1 MAARSTQSERHF
13 LPALSPARRK
23 SARCKL
29 LANWRKRGA
38 VVMQARSAISIQ
50 RKRRFLHRTALCR
63 IEKRARVLPGR
74 RGHRLRF
81 GPATGVRRN
90 RDQSAGNDEGA
101 RNGGSDKSAMNP
113 QAMVREAGN
122 LDLRETM
129 MRFVRGE
136 DLSRT
141 EAANFLDALLDP
153 VATDTQIAAALIA
166 LTAKGET
173 VDELAGMAE
182 AMRERAAPLHS
193 RHERFIDTA
202 GTGSSV
208 AKRFNVSTAA
218 AFVIAG
224 AGLPVAKHGAR
235 SASSTSGSA
244 DVLEALGVNT
254 AAPPEIVEHCL
265 NDHGICFIFAPLFHR
280 ATARVVQVRRE
291 LGVHTTFNLLGPL
304 TNPARAPF
312 QLVGVWNHS
321 LVERVASALAL
332 LGVKQAWVVHGA
344 DGLDEVTITGET
356 FVAACSARTGV
367 KTFAISTEDFGLQ
380 RRSVSQPRE
389 GPAENARVTR
399 AILDGEKNGNFAVA
413 RDLVVI
419 TAAAAMYLAGVA
431 NDFQNATAMARE
443 SIDSGQAASKLEAL
457 IRETN
462 RS

>member
-1 MAARSTQSERHF
+1 
-13 LPALSPARRK
+13 
-23 SARCKL
+23 
-29 LANWRKRGA
+29 
-38 VVMQARSAISIQ
+38 
-50 RKRRFLHRTALCR
+50 
-63 IEKRARVLPGR
+63 
-74 RGHRLRF
+74 
-81 GPATGVRRN
+81 
-90 RDQSAGNDEGA
+90 
-101 RNGGSDKSAMNP
+101 MNP
-113 QAMVREAGN
+113 QAMVRETGN
-122 LDLRETM
+122 LDLRETTL
-129 MRFVRGE
+129 RLVRGE
-136 DLSRT
+136 NLSRT

-182 AMRERAAPLHS
+182 AMRERATPLHS

-202 GTGSSV
+202 GTGSSA

-235 SASSTSGSA
+235 AASSTSGSA

-254 AAPPEIVEHCL
+254 AAAPDVVERCL

-280 ATARVVQVRRE
+280 ATARVAQVRRN

-304 TNPARAPF
+304 TNPAHAPF
-312 QLVGVWNHS
+312 QLVGVWDHL

-356 FVAACSARTGV
+356 FIAACSARTGV
-367 KTFAISTEDFGLQ
+367 KTFTISPEEFGLQ
-380 RRSVSQPRE
+380 RRLVTQRRE
-389 GPAENARVTR
+389 GPIENAPVAR
-399 AILDGEKNGNFAVA
+399 AILERKNSDFVVV

-419 TAAAAMYLAGVA
+419 NAAAALYLAGVA
-431 NDFQNATAMARE
+431 KDFRNATAMACE

>member
-1 MAARSTQSERHF
+1 M
-13 LPALSPARRK
+13 
-23 SARCKL
+23 
-29 LANWRKRGA
+29 N
-38 VVMQARSAISIQ
+38 
-50 RKRRFLHRTALCR
+50 
-63 IEKRARVLPGR
+63 
-74 RGHRLRF
+74 LR
-81 GPATGVRRN
+81 
-90 RDQSAGNDEGA
+90 
-101 RNGGSDKSAMNP
+101 
-113 QAMVREAGN
+113 AMVSETGN
-122 LDLRETM
+122 LDLRETT
-129 MRFVRGE
+129 MRLVRGE
-136 DLSRT
+136 NLSRT
-141 EAANFLDALLDP
+141 DSAKFLDALLDP
-153 VATDTQIAAALIA
+153 AATDAQIAAALVA

-173 VDELAGMAE
+173 IDELAGMAE
-182 AMRERAAPLHS
+182 AMRERAMPLHS

-202 GTGSSV
+202 GTGSSAV
-208 AKRFNVSTAA
+208 KRFNISTAG

-280 ATARVVQVRRE
+280 ATARVAQVRRE

-312 QLVGVWNHS
+312 QLVGVWDHS

-344 DGLDEVTITGET
+344 DGLDEVTITRET
-356 FVAACSARTGV
+356 FVAACSAHTGL
-367 KTFAISTEDFGLQ
+367 KTFTISPEDFGLQ
-380 RRSVSQPRE
+380 RRSVTQRRE
-389 GPAENARVTR
+389 GPAENARVTH
-399 AILDGEKNGNFAVA
+399 AILDRKKNGDFTVA

-419 TAAAAMYLAGVA
+419 NAAAALYLAGVT
-431 NDFQNATAMARE
+431 NDFKDATAVARE

-457 IRETN
+457 VRETN

>member
-1 MAARSTQSERHF
+1 
-13 LPALSPARRK
+13 
-23 SARCKL
+23 
-29 LANWRKRGA
+29 
-38 VVMQARSAISIQ
+38 
-50 RKRRFLHRTALCR
+50 
-63 IEKRARVLPGR
+63 
-74 RGHRLRF
+74 
-81 GPATGVRRN
+81 
-90 RDQSAGNDEGA
+90 
-101 RNGGSDKSAMNP
+101 MNP
-113 QAMVREAGN
+113 QPTVRETGD
-122 LDLRETM
+122 LDLRETT
-129 MRFVRGE
+129 MRLVRGQN
-136 DLSRT
+136 LSRT
-141 EAANFLDALLDP
+141 EAASFLDALLDP
-153 VATDTQIAAALIA
+153 VATDTQIAAALVA

-182 AMRERAAPLHS
+182 AMRERATSLYS

-202 GTGSSV
+202 GTGSSA

-235 SASSTSGSA
+235 AASSTSGSA

-254 AAPPEIVEHCL
+254 AAPPKIVEHCL

-280 ATARVVQVRRE
+280 ATARVAQVRRE

-312 QLVGVWNHS
+312 QLVGVWDHS
-321 LVERVASALAL
+321 LVERVASALVL

-367 KTFAISTEDFGLQ
+367 ETFTISPEDFGLQ
-380 RRSVSQPRE
+380 RRSVTQRRE

-399 AILDGEKNGNFAVA
+399 AILDGKKNGDFAVA

-419 TAAAAMYLAGVA
+419 NAAAALYLADVA
-431 NDFQNATAMARE
+431 NDFQDAAAMACE
-443 SIDSGQAASKLEAL
+443 SINSGQAVSKLEVL

-462 RS
+462 RT

>member
-1 MAARSTQSERHF
+1 
-13 LPALSPARRK
+13 
-23 SARCKL
+23 
-29 LANWRKRGA
+29 
-38 VVMQARSAISIQ
+38 
-50 RKRRFLHRTALCR
+50 
-63 IEKRARVLPGR
+63 
-74 RGHRLRF
+74 
-81 GPATGVRRN
+81 
-90 RDQSAGNDEGA
+90 
-101 RNGGSDKSAMNP
+101 MNP
-113 QAMVREAGN
+113 QAMVTETDN
-122 LDLRETM
+122 LDLRETT
-129 MRFVRGE
+129 MRLVRGE
-136 DLSRT
+136 NLSRS
-141 EAANFLDALLDP
+141 EAAKFLDALLDP
-153 VATDTQIAAALIA
+153 VTTDTQIAAVLIA

-173 VDELAGMAE
+173 VEELAGMAE
-182 AMRERAAPLHS
+182 AMRERATPLHS

-202 GTGSSV
+202 GTGSSA

-235 SASSTSGSA
+235 ASTSTCGSA

-254 AAPPEIVEHCL
+254 AAPPEIVERCL

-280 ATARVVQVRRE
+280 ATARVAEVRRE

-312 QLVGVWNHS
+312 QLVGVRDHS

-344 DGLDEVTITGET
+344 DGLDEMTITGET

-367 KTFAISTEDFGLQ
+367 ETFTISPEDFGLQ
-380 RRSVSQPRE
+380 RRSIDRRRE
-389 GPAENARVTR
+389 GPTENARVTR
-399 AILDGEKNGNFAVA
+399 AILGGEENGNFAVA

-419 TAAAAMYLAGVA
+419 NAAAALYLAGVA
-431 NDFQNATAMARE
+431 NDFRHATAMARE
-443 SIDSGQAASKLEAL
+443 SIHCGQAASKLEAL

>member
-1 MAARSTQSERHF
+1 
-13 LPALSPARRK
+13 
-23 SARCKL
+23 
-29 LANWRKRGA
+29 
-38 VVMQARSAISIQ
+38 
-50 RKRRFLHRTALCR
+50 
-63 IEKRARVLPGR
+63 
-74 RGHRLRF
+74 
-81 GPATGVRRN
+81 
-90 RDQSAGNDEGA
+90 
-101 RNGGSDKSAMNP
+101 MNP
-113 QAMVREAGN
+113 PAIVNETGN
-122 LDLRETM
+122 LDLRETT
-129 MRFVRGE
+129 MRLVRGE
-136 DLSRT
+136 NLSRS

-153 VATDTQIAAALIA
+153 AATDTQIAAALVA

-182 AMRERAAPLHS
+182 AMRERATPLHS

-202 GTGSSV
+202 GTGSSA

-235 SASSTSGSA
+235 AASSTSGSA

-254 AAPPEIVEHCL
+254 APAPDVVERCL

-280 ATARVVQVRRE
+280 ATARVAQVRRD

-312 QLVGVWNHS
+312 QLVGVWDHS
-321 LVERVASALAL
+321 LVGRVASALAL
-332 LGVKQAWVVHGA
+332 LGVKQAWVVHGT
-344 DGLDEVTITGET
+344 DGLDEVTINGDT
-356 FVAACSARTGV
+356 FVAACSARNGV
-367 KTFAISTEDFGLQ
+367 ETFTITPGDFGLQ
-380 RRSVSQPRE
+380 RRSVTQYRE

-399 AILDGEKNGNFAVA
+399 AILHGGKNADFAVP

-419 TAAAAMYLAGVA
+419 NTAAALYLAGVA
-431 NDFQNATAMARE
+431 NDFRNATAMACE
-443 SIDSGQAASKLEAL
+443 SIDSGQALSKLEAL

>member
-1 MAARSTQSERHF
+1 
-13 LPALSPARRK
+13 
-23 SARCKL
+23 
-29 LANWRKRGA
+29 
-38 VVMQARSAISIQ
+38 
-50 RKRRFLHRTALCR
+50 
-63 IEKRARVLPGR
+63 
-74 RGHRLRF
+74 
-81 GPATGVRRN
+81 
-90 RDQSAGNDEGA
+90 
-101 RNGGSDKSAMNP
+101 MNP
-113 QAMVREAGN
+113 QAMVRETGN
-122 LDLRETM
+122 LDLRETT
-129 MRFVRGE
+129 MRLVRGE
-136 DLSRT
+136 NLSRT

-182 AMRERAAPLHS
+182 AMRERAIPLYS

-202 GTGSSV
+202 GTGSSA

-244 DVLEALGVNT
+244 DVLEALGVDT
-254 AAPPEIVEHCL
+254 AAAPEIVERCL

-280 ATARVVQVRRE
+280 ATARVAQVRRE

-312 QLVGVWNHS
+312 QLVGVWDHS
-321 LVERVASALAL
+321 LVKRVASAFAL

-344 DGLDEVTITGET
+344 DGLDEVTITDET
-356 FVAACSARTGV
+356 LVAACSPRASV
-367 KTFAISTEDFGLQ
+367 ETFTISPEDFGLQ
-380 RRSVSQPRE
+380 RRSVTQRRE
-389 GPAENARVTR
+389 GPAENARVVR
-399 AILDGEKNGNFAVA
+399 GILDSEKNGDFAVA

-419 TAAAAMYLAGVA
+419 NAAAALYLAGVA
-431 NDFQNATAMARE
+431 NDFQNATAMACE
-443 SIDSGQAASKLEAL
+443 SINNGQAVSKLEAL

>member
-1 MAARSTQSERHF
+1 
-13 LPALSPARRK
+13 
-23 SARCKL
+23 
-29 LANWRKRGA
+29 
-38 VVMQARSAISIQ
+38 
-50 RKRRFLHRTALCR
+50 
-63 IEKRARVLPGR
+63 
-74 RGHRLRF
+74 
-81 GPATGVRRN
+81 
-90 RDQSAGNDEGA
+90 
-101 RNGGSDKSAMNP
+101 MNP
-113 QAMVREAGN
+113 QATVRETGN
-122 LDLRETM
+122 LDLRETT

-136 DLSRT
+136 NLSRT

-182 AMRERAAPLHS
+182 AMRERATPLHS

-202 GTGSSV
+202 GTGSSA

-235 SASSTSGSA
+235 AASSTSGSA

-254 AAPPEIVEHCL
+254 AAAPDVVERCL

-280 ATARVVQVRRE
+280 ATARVAQVRRN

-304 TNPARAPF
+304 TNPAHAPF
-312 QLVGVWNHS
+312 QLVGVWDHS

-367 KTFAISTEDFGLQ
+367 KTFTISPEDFGLQ
-380 RRSVSQPRE
+380 RRSVAQRRE
-389 GPAENARVTR
+389 GPAENARVIR
-399 AILDGEKNGNFAVA
+399 AILNAENGDFAVA

-419 TAAAAMYLAGVA
+419 NAAAALHLAGVA
-431 NDFQNATAMARE
+431 NDFQNAAAMARE
-443 SIDSGQAASKLEAL
+443 SIESGQAASKLEAL